1 MKDFSCTDP
10 SDMHYKQLRE
20 RVQYFKGTKEGVTT
34 MCKIFEDMQKEAAEK
49 ATMEMAKNLIGS
61 HKLSFEEIAAYTH
74 LTLEQV
80 KELAQNMN

>member
-1 MKDFSCTDP
+1 
-10 SDMHYKQLRE
+10 
-20 RVQYFKGTKEGVTT
+20 

>member
-1 MKDFSCTDP
+1 
-10 SDMHYKQLRE
+10 
-20 RVQYFKGTKEGVTT
+20 

-61 HKLSFEEIAAYTH
+61 DKLSFEEIAAYTH

>member
-1 MKDFSCTDP
+1 
-10 SDMHYKQLRE
+10 
-20 RVQYFKGTKEGVTT
+20 

-49 ATMEMAKNLIGS
+49 AAREATMEMAKNLIGS